1 MAPAPG
7 GFIFTDRWTNLLS
20 AWEPHGRRAT
30 TEARTVGELDIAR
43 VARPRCEAQHCG
55 TWYSVGFVV
64 DKSCD
69 LPSLLRRRSV

>member
-1 MAPAPG
+1 MALALG

-43 VARPRCEAQHCG
+43 VAAQGCG
-55 TWYSVGFVV
+55 RWYSVGFVV